1 MDINFELYKIFYHAA
16 TTCSFS
22 RAAQRLYISQS
33 AVSQA
38 IKNLESRMETQLF
51 TRADKKVRL
60 TPEGEMLYSHVQQAF
75 GLLKSAENKIMQ
87 MKELEEGEIRIG
99 AGDTVCKFHLIPF
112 IEEFNK
118 QYPKIRIMLLNRT
131 SSQIKSMV
139 RNGYL
144 DMGIVTMPVTNEEF
158 DIEHFVD
165 VQDLFV
171 YGKKYDFLK
180 GKPLKLEDLDSIPLL
195 LLPSGTSTRINL
207 DNHLKSLNINVTPEI
222 ELESVDLLVEY
233 ARIGFG
239 VAHVSS
245 ESAEP
250 LLNSGELSVLELE
263 EPLPKR
269 SLGVITNKDAILPPA
284 AQKFASLIKDNHKD
298 ELLNK

>member
-38 IKNLESRMETQLF
+38 IKNLESRMDTQLF
-51 TRADKKVRL
+51 TRSDKRVRL

-75 GLLKSAENKIMQ
+75 GLLKSAENKILQ

-99 AGDTVCKFHLIPF
+99 AGDTVCKFHLMPF

-118 QYPKIRIMLLNRT
+118 KYPKIRILLLNRT
-131 SSQIKSMV
+131 SSQIKTMV
-139 RNGYL
+139 KNGYL
-144 DMGIVTMPVTNEEF
+144 DMGIVTMPVSEHDFEVEEF
-158 DIEHFVD
+158 VE
-165 VQDLFV
+165 VQDIFV
-171 YGKKYDFLK
+171 FGKNYDFLK
-180 GKPLKLEDLDSIPLL
+180 GKDMALEDLDSIPLL
-195 LLPSGTSTRINL
+195 LLPTGTSTRTNL
-207 DNHLKSLNINVTPEI
+207 DNHLRSMNIAVTPEI

-239 VAHVSS
+239 VAHVVA
-245 ESAEP
+245 ESAEA
-250 LLNSGELSVLELE
+250 LINSGELSVLSLQN
-263 EPLPKR
+263 PLPKR
-269 SLGVITNKDAILPPA
+269 ALGIITNKDAIMPPA
-284 AQKFASLIKDNHKD
+284 ASKFMSLIN
-298 ELLNK
+298 NK